1 MADENKVGTRSSI
14 PMNLQFFAE
23 SDEDDKGLDDAGV
36 DDKDGVEDQTA
47 GASGDAKKSDKTF
60 TQAQVTQMMA
70 KEKKQG
76 RAAALR
82 ELGIDPNDKKAV
94 KMVQA
99 ILASQKGDDDGV
111 TAEVDAKVAEAEAKA
126 MRAECKAEAMVLGAK
141 AEYVD
146 DVIVLAMAKMSEDSD
161 FKTIIGE
168 IKTKYPAFFGI
179 DKADDKEDK
188 GKDDK
193 DNKGATGK
201 KGTGASMK
209 NLGKDDKGED
219 KKSLGS
225 RLAAQRSGAQRKGT
239 NFIKR

>member
-1 MADENKVGTRSSI
+1 MTDEKNK
-14 PMNLQFFAE
+14 N
-23 SDEDDKGLDDAGV
+23 V
-36 DDKDGVEDQTA
+36 DVEDNNQDTGTDTNTDNGGASGTDKENDQHA
-47 GASGDAKKSDKTF
+47 GASGDAGKSDKTF

-76 RAAALR
+76 RNAAYN
-82 ELGIDPNDKKAV
+82 ELGIDPKDSKLVNMVKAL
-94 KMVQA
+94 
-99 ILASQKGDDDGV
+99 IASQKGDDKDTGV
-111 TAEVDAKVAEAEAKA
+111 SDEVATKVAEAEAKA

-141 AEYVD
+141 AEYVE
-146 DVIVLAMAKMSEDSD
+146 DVIVLAMAKMDEDSD

-168 IKTKYPAFFGI
+168 IKTKYPTFFGVEI
-179 DKADDKEDK
+179 DNKDDK
-188 GKDDK
+188 GKDKDGKDDK
-193 DNKGATGK
+193 EATGK

-225 RLAAQRSGAQRKGT
+225 RLAAQRRGAVRKES